1 MTGLLIKDI
10 LNLRKYA
17 MTMLIFIV
25 FYSALSFTMDDPG
38 FISGAIVLFFTM
50 ISITSF
56 SYDNLAKWDNYAL
69 SLPITRKEM
78 VLSKYILAMLLA
90 IGGTLFSIVA
100 GGLIVFIK
108 DITSFKEQLVI
119 SYCLFVIATLFISAL
134 LPLIYKYGVEKARIM
149 IVVVIGLPSILL
161 FALSKIGVLMP
172 TDEQFML
179 LLKLSPI
186 FLVIVL
192 FVSYF
197 ISLEIYKKK
206 RTVMVL

>member
-206 RTVMVL
+206 EL